1 VAARN
6 RVPAST
12 LHPEALGLRYP
23 AAGTMRKTHI
33 FNTVRNLEE
42 LIRQL
47 RAKRERSASDPKEVW
62 TERDEEALA
71 AAEKAVA
78 PIKHVASETKRTP

>member
-1 VAARN
+1 MPR
-6 RVPAST
+6 RSDSGILRPA
-12 LHPEALGLRYP
+12 
-23 AAGTMRKTHI
+23 TMRKTHI

-78 PIKHVASETKRTP
+78 PIKQVAQQSAPDTKRP